1 MKCLSPTYLLAAVL
15 LLTALPAVAED
26 AEPGWGHGKHG
37 SRGMLEMGP
46 PPPYGAY
53 CPRRHADQY
62 GARQPVQTREEAQE
76 RLGLFF
82 KIPPAQITLRRELKM
97 GYIADINNPDGSL
110 SDRVIIDKRSG
121 RIRSIR

>member
-1 MKCLSPTYLLAAVL
+1 MKRLFPTYLLAAVL
-15 LLTALPAVAED
+15 LLTALPAVAEET
-26 AEPGWGHGKHG
+26 EPGGGHGWR
-37 SRGMLEMGP
+37 SRRGMGEMGP
-46 PPPYGAY
+46 APFGAY
-53 CPRRHADQY
+53 CPRRHADRY

-76 RLGLFF
+76 RLGLFYN
-82 KIPPAQITLRRELKM
+82 IPPAQITLRKELKM